1 MRTDK
6 IRKYLIP
13 NIPYLFILWAFLKLG
28 TAYRLAAGN
37 DFAHKLIGL
46 GQTIGPAFA
55 DFAPGLAPLDW
66 LIGIAF
72 EIDQQPETNGA
83 YNTDKPIQRS
93 KTGCK
98 VSKGRANRL
107 AQPDELMCKIV
118 TCRQPDVYKRQGQPR

>member
-66 LIGIAF
+66 LKGVPPSLPPKGSRCDGCPYWRGIGCVF
-72 EIDQQPETNGA
+72 CYREQLKPPGNG
-83 YNTDKPIQRS
+83 R
-93 KTGCK
+93 
-98 VSKGRANRL
+98 
-107 AQPDELMCKIV
+107 
-118 TCRQPDVYKRQGQPR
+118 

>member
-66 LIGIAF
+66 LVGIVGAVGF
-72 EIDQQPETNGA
+72 RLLIYFKSKNAKKFPAGCRIWQRPVGNGKRHQ
-83 YNTDKPIQRS
+83 TVCRS
-93 KTGCK
+93 E
-98 VSKGRANRL
+98 V
-107 AQPDELMCKIV
+107 
-118 TCRQPDVYKRQGQPR
+118 

>member
-28 TAYRLAAGN
+28 TAYRLAEGN

-55 DFAPGLAPLDW
+55 DFAPGLVPLD
-66 LIGIAF
+66 GAF
-72 EIDQQPETNGA
+72 RGCCSVHGGFKTQRLLRSRNFTRGRLFDNRR
-83 YNTDKPIQRS
+83 KPLSTPDRS
-93 KTGCK
+93 WPG
-98 VSKGRANRL
+98 G
-107 AQPDELMCKIV
+107 
-118 TCRQPDVYKRQGQPR
+118 G

>member
-6 IRKYLIP
+6 IRKYLILS
-13 NIPYLFILWAFLKLG
+13 IPYLFILWAFLKLG

-66 LIGIAF
+66 LCLLYTSVYLIQKLRHKGVEPQVAHDLFIVHF
-72 EIDQQPETNGA
+72 MRLA
-83 YNTDKPIQRS
+83 YNL
-93 KTGCK
+93 
-98 VSKGRANRL
+98 N
-107 AQPDELMCKIV
+107 
-118 TCRQPDVYKRQGQPR
+118 

>member
-6 IRKYLIP
+6 IRKYLIL

-55 DFAPGLAPLDW
+55 DFAPGLARW
-66 LIGIAF
+66 IGLSALWAQSF
-72 EIDQQPETNGA
+72 
-83 YNTDKPIQRS
+83 S
-93 KTGCK
+93 GC
-98 VSKGRANRL
+98 
-107 AQPDELMCKIV
+107 
-118 TCRQPDVYKRQGQPR
+118 

>member
-66 LIGIAF
+66 LVGIVGVGRDF
-72 EIDQQPETNGA
+72 GSGVHGQELRPGQDDIVFKLGVN
-83 YNTDKPIQRS
+83 
-93 KTGCK
+93 
-98 VSKGRANRL
+98 KGL
-107 AQPDELMCKIV
+107 YICLCTP
-118 TCRQPDVYKRQGQPR
+118 